1 MKKIRINFC
10 DFWKNFN
17 YKENDFYKILS
28 QKYEIEISDTPD
40 FLFYSVFGNEYLEY
54 DCIKICYVGE
64 NIIPDFNLCDYG
76 IGFANLNFEDRYL
89 RIPLYS
95 LFQYKKYLKL
105 ALDIHNQNNIIK
117 KKFCN
122 FIYSNGNADKEREEF
137 YNLLSQY
144 KKVDSGGRY
153 LNNIGGPVKD
163 KFSFQQQYKF
173 SIAFENTSS
182 KGYATEKLIEAKAAG
197 TIPIYWG
204 NPEIAKE
211 FNSKSF
217 INCHEY
223 KNFEEV
229 IEEIKRID
237 SDDKVYFEYL
247 REPFSLK
254 ENDMVKEYEK
264 ELENFLYN
272 IIEKNKKE
280 RSVDNTSLSFTSYGS
295 LKKMR
300 DINNNKVMRRI
311 IRTFFKIKRKVD
323 KLK

>member
-40 FLFYSVFGNEYLEY
+40 FL
-54 DCIKICYVGE
+54 
-64 NIIPDFNLCDYG
+64 FNLCDYG

-182 KGYATEKLIEAKAAG
+182 KGYTTEKLIEAKQLEQFQYIG
-197 TIPIYWG
+197 
-204 NPEIAKE
+204 EIQKLQ
-211 FNSKSF
+211 
-217 INCHEY
+217 
-223 KNFEEV
+223 KNL
-229 IEEIKRID
+229 IQN
-237 SDDKVYFEYL
+237 L
-247 REPFSLK
+247 L
-254 ENDMVKEYEK
+254 
-264 ELENFLYN
+264 
-272 IIEKNKKE
+272 
-280 RSVDNTSLSFTSYGS
+280 
-295 LKKMR
+295 
-300 DINNNKVMRRI
+300 
-311 IRTFFKIKRKVD
+311 
-323 KLK
+323 